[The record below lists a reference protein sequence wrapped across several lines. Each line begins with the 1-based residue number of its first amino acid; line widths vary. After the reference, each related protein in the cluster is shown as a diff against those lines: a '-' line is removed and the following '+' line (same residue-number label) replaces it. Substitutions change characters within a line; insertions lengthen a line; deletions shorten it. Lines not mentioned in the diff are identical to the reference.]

1 MVGTQVA
8 RELPG
13 EEAPWSLPDSVTSR
27 VNSAWELGRG
37 VYLGYRRGSYFR
49 EGWLLLLLRA
59 LAVALPGLPFHR
71 VQDYVNAVVLGL
83 GGYIPKEN

>member
-1 MVGTQVA
+1 MQVV
-8 RELPG
+8 REIPG
-13 EEAPWSLPDSVTSR
+13 EEETPWSLLGSVMSR

-37 VYLGYRRGSYFR
+37 VYLGYRWGAYFR